1 MAKKS
6 IDPKVFRE
14 LRDSGLRKRLAR
26 DVAAAE
32 KDAGALLRRTV
43 GDLRKL
49 AADLE
54 DRAKRGPQKRSE
66 AAKKAAKTRRRKA
79 QTRSAAAKKAA
90 RTRAKA

>member
-1 MAKKS
+1 MAKS

-14 LRDSGLRKRLAR
+14 LRASGLRKRVARELATR
-26 DVAAAE
+26 E
-32 KDAGALLRRTV
+32 KDAGALLNRRV
-43 GDLRKL
+43 KDLRAI
-49 AADLE
+49 AADIE

-79 QTRSAAAKKAA
+79 AARSQAAKKGA